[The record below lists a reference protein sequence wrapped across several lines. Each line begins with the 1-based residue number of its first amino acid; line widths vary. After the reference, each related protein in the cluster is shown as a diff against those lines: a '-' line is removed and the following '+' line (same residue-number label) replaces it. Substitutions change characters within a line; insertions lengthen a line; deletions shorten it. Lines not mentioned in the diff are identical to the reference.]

1 VTNDERSTHVS
12 AKRFDEYIDALAPEL
27 GHLNRVQPFR
37 SYCTGLLLPGKRKSV
52 EPMAARIM
60 PTNLRQTHQS
70 MHHFVADSPWS
81 DERLLARVVNLV
93 IPVIQKRMPISAWII
108 DDTGMP
114 KKGQHSVGVAHQYCG
129 QLGKQANCQVAV
141 SLSVA
146 NAHAS
151 LPVSYRLYLPKSWS
165 EDPLRR
171 KTAGVPDEIVFQTK
185 PQIALEQIG
194 NAVAAGIPSGV
205 VIADAA
211 YGNDNGFRDG
221 VTALG
226 LQYAVSIQSSTTV
239 WRPGESPLLPHERGE
254 KPHGRPI
261 TRLGQTAD
269 RKPIAVLDLAREL
282 PQSAFADVAW
292 REGTNKTLRS
302 RFATMRVRGAN
313 RDNQR
318 STPHEVEWLLIEWPK
333 DEDAPTKYWLSTL
346 DESVSKSDLINTVMT
361 RWRIERDYQN
371 LKQELGLG
379 HYEGRSWRGFHH
391 HATLC
396 IAAYGFLLIDQGGF
410 SPSAGHWRIEF
421 AQSSLPDNFRPRG
434 AAN

>member
-1 VTNDERSTHVS
+1 
-12 AKRFDEYIDALAPEL
+12 
-27 GHLNRVQPFR
+27 
-37 SYCTGLLLPGKRKSV
+37 LLLPGKRKSV

-70 MHHFVADSPWS
+70 MHHFVADSPWN
-81 DERLLARVVNLV
+81 DKRLLARVVKLV

-151 LPVSYRLYLPKSWS
+151 LPVSYGLYLPKSWS

-185 PQIALEQIG
+185 PQIALEQIK
-194 NAVAAGIPSGV
+194 NAVAAGIPHGV

-282 PQSAFADVAW
+282 PQSAFEDVAW

-302 RFATMRVRGAN
+302 RFATMRVRAAN

-318 STPHEVEWLLIEWPK
+318 STPHELEWLLIEWPK

-421 AQSSLPDNFRPRG
+421 AQSSLPNNFRPRG